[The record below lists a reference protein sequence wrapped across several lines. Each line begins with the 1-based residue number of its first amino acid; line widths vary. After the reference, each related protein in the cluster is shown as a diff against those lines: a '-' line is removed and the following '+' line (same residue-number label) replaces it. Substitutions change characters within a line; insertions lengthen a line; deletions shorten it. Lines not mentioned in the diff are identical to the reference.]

1 MKLSVGS
8 RELEGLGDANLL
20 PAYCAKR
27 MRASDFPKSFL
38 LPIPYLSFLQVV
50 NAASRNIPFELHI
63 RPVMESSGQLRLG

>member
-27 MRASDFPKSFL
+27 MRVSDFPKSFL
-38 LPIPYLSFLQVV
+38 LPLPYLSFL
-50 NAASRNIPFELHI
+50 
-63 RPVMESSGQLRLG
+63 